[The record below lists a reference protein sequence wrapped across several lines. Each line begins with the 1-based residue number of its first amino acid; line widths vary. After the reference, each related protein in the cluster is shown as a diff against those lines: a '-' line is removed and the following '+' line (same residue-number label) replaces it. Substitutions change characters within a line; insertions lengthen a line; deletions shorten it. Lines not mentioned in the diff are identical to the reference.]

1 MDRLSRRDQSA
12 LERLYDRYS
21 ALVYSLLL
29 RMTQESASAE
39 DLTQEVFLKVW
50 RNAHLYE
57 SSRGSLEA
65 WLVTVTR
72 NIGLDHVRS
81 KRERQRR
88 LEDTETMAVAVAEPR
103 TEEWVD
109 RRRRMGQV
117 RTLMA
122 SLPEDQRRALE
133 LAYFEGLTQT
143 EIAARLEQPLG
154 TVKSWVRSALLRLRG
169 ELGGRS

>member
-1 MDRLSRRDQSA
+1 MERLSRRDQTA

-29 RMTQESASAE
+29 RMTQETASAE
-39 DLTQEVFLKVW
+39 ELTQEVFLKVW

-81 KRERQRR
+81 KREKQRR
-88 LEDTETMAVAVAEPR
+88 LEDTETIAVVVAEPR